1 MTSAFSYISEDVQL
15 METIRSKGPS
25 LTVSQLLIP
34 EKYYNQAPWELA
46 QRGNALHQL
55 TRIYQ

>member
-46 QRGNALHQL
+46 QRG
-55 TRIYQ
+55 TRYTN